1 MKQIIKDVLEDMSN
15 GQVNLGSSA
24 ARELVSTTISA
35 ALKAKGT
42 YTEYSEGEN
51 FRQRTQSQWVCSI
64 CGESTA
70 NVEYDYIGS
79 NFNHLACELKT
90 DGYKEEYITLT
101 TEKNKTDD
109 DIEHDIGGPPTAF
122 EDPILIQ
129 GSEEIS
135 GMYLDDEV
143 EGWEKIV
150 QDDVRNFTEE
160 LINDPSRGYIYESP
174 DGGKTVYRRGLG
186 SKTRE
191 LVEDWEAEKNKIEGR
206 ANK

>member
-35 ALKAKGT
+35 ALKVKGT
-42 YTEYSEGEN
+42 YTEYSKGEN

-90 DGYKEEYITLT
+90 DGYNEESYKLAD
-101 TEKNKTDD
+101 E
-109 DIEHDIGGPPTAF
+109 IGDAH
-122 EDPILIQ
+122 
-129 GSEEIS
+129 
-135 GMYLDDEV
+135 
-143 EGWEKIV
+143 EGEW
-150 QDDVRNFTEE
+150 
-160 LINDPSRGYIYESP
+160 IYESP
-174 DGGKTVYRRGLG
+174 DGGKTVFRRPFG
-186 SKTRE
+186 KYDPE
-191 LVEDWEAEKNKIEGR
+191 LKEEIDFETKEPTGR
-206 ANK
+206 MFTDYPYGDDSD